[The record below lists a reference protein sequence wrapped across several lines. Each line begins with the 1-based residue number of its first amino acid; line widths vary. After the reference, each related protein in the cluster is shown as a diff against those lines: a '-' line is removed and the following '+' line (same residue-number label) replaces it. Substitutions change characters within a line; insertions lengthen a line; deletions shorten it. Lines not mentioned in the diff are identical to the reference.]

1 MAKQEATI
9 SHREIVDQIRKK
21 DYKPIYLLMGEES
34 YYIDR
39 ISEFIADNVLTE
51 SERDFNQQIIY
62 CTRETQVGDI
72 INAARRYPMMAE
84 RQIVIVKEAQNLL
97 KFEDLAIYAQNPMQ
111 TTILVIC
118 YKNGSVDKRKK
129 VLAAIEKVG
138 IVYES
143 KKIKDGLL
151 PGFITEYLK
160 RKQVTIDQGAQ
171 QMLVESIGSDL
182 NRMAGELDK
191 LVIGLPAGFRQ
202 ITTELVE
209 KNIGISKDFNNWE
222 LKSAIIVKDVMKA
235 NRILRYF
242 EENPK
247 ANPPQM
253 TLAMLF
259 NFFSNLMLAF
269 YAPEKTPKG
278 MMAQLDLRSEWQ
290 LKEYQQGMRNYSA
303 MKTMLIIGKL
313 RETDARL
320 KGIEKGNISDGDLMR
335 ELLFF
340 ILH

>member
-9 SHREIVDQIRKK
+9 SHREIVDQIRNK

-247 ANPPQM
+247 ANSPQM

-259 NFFSNLMLAF
+259 NFFSNLMLAY

-278 MMAQLDLRSEWQ
+278 MMTQLDLRSEWQ

>member
-9 SHREIVDQIRKK
+9 SHREIVDQIRNK

-39 ISEFIADNVLTE
+39 ISEFIADNVLME

-259 NFFSNLMLAF
+259 NFFSNLMLAY

-278 MMAQLDLRSEWQ
+278 MMTQLDLRSEWQ